1 MIKQCITHNRLT
13 LYLSR
18 GFSHSVINRVDLT
31 RANIC
36 VPDSWVPYIN
46 ELDNRLS
53 SLYPDYK
60 INQIKEKFGV
70 MRFYCS
76 GVNEKGQKIIDIYE
90 RASKNWG
97 GE

>member
-18 GFSHSVINRVDLT
+18 GFSHSVISRVDLT
-31 RANIC
+31 RANIS

-46 ELDNRLS
+46 ELDKELS
-53 SLYPDYK
+53 WDYPDYK
-60 INQIKEKFGV
+60 ISQIKEKFGK

-76 GVNEKGQKIIDIYE
+76 GVGEQGYAVIDAYEKSSD
-90 RASKNWG
+90 SWG
-97 GE
+97 E